1 MKYLLKANNINKTI
15 NNKKILTNVNI
26 SINEGEIISVVGPSG
41 AGKTTLINILSTLS
55 KPDKTNNC
63 SIYMTIMKL

>member
-1 MKYLLKANNINKTI
+1 MKPILLAKNINKTI

-26 SINEGEIISVVGPSG
+26 SINEGEIVSVVGPSG

-55 KPDKTNNC
+55 L
-63 SIYMTIMKL
+63 SLIHI